1 MPIIARI
8 LDRRRE
14 IRHEKGAIAVTMRA
28 RCPMPSPDQLPIHEI
43 RNALMEALRD
53 PALPNLL
60 IKAPTGSGK
69 STQVPKFVLDAGI
82 LGDKRVMVLQPRR
95 IAARMLAARVA
106 KERGGRLGDEVGYQV
121 RFENVSGKDT
131 RLMYVT
137 EGVMLRHLL
146 DDPQLSK
153 VGCLV
158 IDEFH
163 ERHLD
168 GDLCLA
174 WAHAMQKTRRP
185 DLKIIV
191 MSATLVPGP
200 LHEFLAPCK
209 MLESAGRTFPVET
222 RYQPPQKNKLGYD
235 EAVWDQAARG
245 CESLL
250 SSPGFDGDILVFMPG
265 GYEIRKTMAAL
276 NGRSFA
282 KNYRIMP
289 LHGELTPQDQD
300 AAVAPSDQ
308 RKIIVSTNV
317 AETSLT
323 IEGVR
328 AVVDCGLAR
337 IAAYDPRRGI
347 NTLTIQKISR
357 ASAEQ
362 RAGRAG
368 RMGPGI
374 CIRLWP
380 EREHLHRAE
389 SEAPEIARLD
399 LSEAVLALR
408 TASDKAA
415 LDIEW
420 FQKPTEASLQRAS
433 RLLHDLGA
441 LDHENKVTPIGRK
454 MAGFPLHPRFSR
466 MLLAAADQGCLEDA
480 AICAAIAQG
489 REILLA
495 TKDNTNRKNED
506 FWDNTDLSEFQALLR
521 AFHKAEALNFDTN
534 ACAQHGIHALA
545 SREAA
550 RSADQ
555 FLRLARKVVQASSL
569 HPEDGQAGSLPR
581 HEALAKTIL
590 AGFSDHVGCETSAGS
605 RVYNLTGGNRGH
617 LAKDA
622 HIKPPRLLVAS
633 EITEIQGKAMQVQL
647 GNVTR
652 IEEEWLRELFP
663 DDIATGKR
671 AFYDA
676 INRRVVN
683 VEETRFRDLVLTSR
697 ERGEPDEAIAASLLA
712 DEVVSGRLTLTNWNE
727 RVEQWITR
735 VNCLSKWMP
744 ELEIPALTSE
754 DRRLIIEQ
762 VCHGATAYRQLKD
775 KEVFPTLHEWLNAMQ
790 RELLER
796 YAPERLALKN
806 GKTAKIVYD
815 EKQQPSV
822 SVVLQQLY
830 DVNENPKVAA
840 GRVTVVVHLLS
851 PAQRPIQTTGDLGRF
866 WKESY
871 PAVRTQ
877 LKGRYPRHEWR

>member
-1 MPIIARI
+1 
-8 LDRRRE
+8 
-14 IRHEKGAIAVTMRA
+14 
-28 RCPMPSPDQLPIHEI
+28 MPSPDQLPIHEI
-43 RNALMEALRD
+43 RDALMAALRD

-69 STQVPKFVLDAGI
+69 STQVPKFVLDSGI
-82 LGDKRVMVLQPRR
+82 LGDKKVMVLQPRR

-121 RFENVSGKDT
+121 RFENVSRKDT

-153 VGCLV
+153 VGCLI

-174 WAHAMQKTRRP
+174 WAHAMQKARRP

-209 MLESAGRTFPVET
+209 MLESAGRTFPVEV
-222 RYQPPQKNKLGYD
+222 RYQAPQKTKIGYD
-235 EAVWDQAARG
+235 EAMWDQAARG
-245 CESLL
+245 CEALL
-250 SSPGFDGDILVFMPG
+250 TSPGFDGDILVFMPG

-276 NGRSFA
+276 SGRNFTR
-282 KNYRIMP
+282 NYRIMP
-289 LHGELTPQDQD
+289 LHGELPPQDQD

-374 CIRLWP
+374 CVRLWP

-415 LDIEW
+415 LNIEW
-420 FQKPTEASLQRAS
+420 FQRPTEVSLQRAE

-441 LDHENKVTPIGRK
+441 IDHASSVTPIGCK

-466 MLLAAADQGCLEDA
+466 MLLAAAEQGCLQEA
-480 AICAAIAQG
+480 ALCAAIAQG

-506 FWDNTDLSEFQALLR
+506 FWENGDISEFQALLR
-521 AFHKAEALNFDTN
+521 AFARAHALNFDTN
-534 ACAQHGIHALA
+534 ACSQHGIHALA

-555 FLRLARKVVQASSL
+555 FLRLCQR
-569 HPEDGQAGSLPR
+569 HGLPFSETPGTA
-581 HEALAKTIL
+581 EALAKTIL
-590 AGFSDHVGCETSAGS
+590 AGFSDHVGCETGAGT

-633 EITEIQGKAMQVQL
+633 EITEIQGKALQVQL

-671 AFYDA
+671 AFFDS

-683 VEETRFRDLVLTSR
+683 VEETRFRDLVLASR
-697 ERGEPDEAIAASLLA
+697 ERGEPDEATAASLLA
-712 DEVVSGRLTLTNWNE
+712 DEVVAGRLTLTLWNE
-727 RVEQWITR
+727 KVEQWITR

-744 ELEIPALTSE
+744 ELEIPAITDE

-775 KEVFPTLHEWLNAMQ
+775 KEVFTALHQWLNAMQ
-790 RELLER
+790 RDLLEQ
-796 YAPERLALKN
+796 YAPERLSLKN

-840 GRVTVVVHLLS
+840 GRITVVVHLLS

>member
-1 MPIIARI
+1 
-8 LDRRRE
+8 
-14 IRHEKGAIAVTMRA
+14 
-28 RCPMPSPDQLPIHEI
+28 MPSPDQLPILEI
-43 RNALMEALRD
+43 REALIGALRD
-53 PALPNLL
+53 PGTPNLL

-69 STQVPKFVLDAGI
+69 STQVPKFVLDSGV

-106 KERGGRLGDEVGYQV
+106 KERGSRLGEEVGYQV
-121 RFENVSGKDT
+121 RFENVSSKNT

-146 DDPQLSK
+146 DDPQLAK

-174 WAHAMQKTRRP
+174 WARALQRTRRP

-200 LHEFLAPCK
+200 LHEFLAPCQL
-209 MLESAGRTFPVET
+209 LESAGRTFPVEA
-222 RYQPPQKNKLGYD
+222 RYQAPQKTKLGYD
-235 EAVWDQAARG
+235 EPVWDQVARA
-245 CESLL
+245 CETLIT
-250 SSPGFDGDILVFMPG
+250 SSGWDGDILVFMPG
-265 GYEIRKTMAAL
+265 GYEIRKTIAAL
-276 NGRSFA
+276 SGRNFTRG
-282 KNYRIMP
+282 YRILP
-289 LHGELTPQDQD
+289 LHGELPPQDQD
-300 AAVAPSDQ
+300 AAVAPTGE

-323 IEGVR
+323 IEGIR
-328 AVVDCGLAR
+328 AVVDSGLAR

-347 NTLTIQKISR
+347 NTLTIQRISR

-368 RMGPGI
+368 RLGPGI
-374 CIRLWP
+374 AVRLWP

-399 LSEAVLALR
+399 LSEALLALR
-408 TASDKAA
+408 TASGKAG

-420 FQKPTEASLQRAS
+420 FQKPADTAMQRAE

-441 LDHENKVTPIGRK
+441 LNHDGEITATGRK

-466 MLLAAADQGCLEDA
+466 MLLAAADMGCLADA
-480 AICAAIAQG
+480 ALCAAIAQG

-495 TKDNTNRKNED
+495 TKDNSNRKNED
-506 FWDNTDLSEFQALLR
+506 FWENGDISEFQALLR
-521 AFHKAEALNFDTN
+521 AYARAEAMNFDPQS
-534 ACAQHGIHALA
+534 CSQHGIHALA

-550 RSADQ
+550 RSAEQ
-555 FLRLARKVVQASSL
+555 FLRLCQR
-569 HPEDGQAGSLPR
+569 HGLPIGNEIAPP
-581 HEALAKTIL
+581 EALAKTIL
-590 AGFSDHVGCETSAGS
+590 AGFSDHVGCETGAGS

-622 HIKPPRLLVAS
+622 HIKPPRLLVAA
-633 EITEIQGKAMQVQL
+633 EITEIQGKALQVQL

-663 DDIATGKR
+663 DDIVTGKR
-671 AFYDA
+671 AFYDSA
-676 INRRVVN
+676 NRRVVN
-683 VEETRFRDLVLTSR
+683 VEETRFRDLVLLSK
-697 ERGEPDEAIAASLLA
+697 ERGEPDEATAATLLA
-712 DEVVSGRLTLTNWNE
+712 DEVVAGRLTLTLWND
-727 RVEQWITR
+727 RVDQWITR
-735 VNCLSKWMP
+735 VNCLAKWMP
-744 ELEIPALTSE
+744 ELELPPLTE
-754 DRRLIIEQ
+754 DDRRLIIEQ
-762 VCHGATAYRQLKD
+762 VCHGCTAYRQLKD
-775 KEVFPTLHEWLNAMQ
+775 KEVFPALHQWLNPMQ
-790 RELLER
+790 RDLLEQ
-796 YAPERLALKN
+796 YAPERLSLKN
-806 GKTAKIVYD
+806 GKTAKITYD
-815 EKQQPSV
+815 DKQPPAV
-822 SVVLQQLY
+822 SVILQQLY

-840 GRVTVVVHLLS
+840 GRVTVTVHLLS

-871 PAVRTQ
+871 PAIRSQ
-877 LKGRYPRHEWR
+877 MKGRYPKHEWR

>member
-1 MPIIARI
+1 MQSGRLHHPFDPVPA
-8 LDRRRE
+8 
-14 IRHEKGAIAVTMRA
+14 
-28 RCPMPSPDQLPIHEI
+28 PDQLPIHEI
-43 RNALMEALRD
+43 RDTLIAALRD
-53 PALPNLL
+53 PGTPNLL

-69 STQVPKFVLDAGI
+69 STQVPKFVLDSGV

-146 DDPQLSK
+146 DDPVLAK

-174 WAHAMQKTRRP
+174 WARALQRARRP

-200 LHEFLAPCK
+200 LHEFLAPCAL
-209 MLESAGRTFPVET
+209 LESAGRTFPVEI
-222 RYQPPQKNKLGYD
+222 RYQAPQKTKLGY
-235 EAVWDQAARG
+235 EEFVWDQAARA
-245 CESLL
+245 CETLIE
-250 SSPGFDGDILVFMPG
+250 SPGWDGDILVFMPG

-276 NGRSFA
+276 SGRNFSRG
-282 KNYRIMP
+282 YRIMP
-289 LHGELTPQDQD
+289 LHGELTPQEQD
-300 AAVAPSDQ
+300 AAVAPGSD

-323 IEGVR
+323 IEGIR

-347 NTLTIQKISR
+347 NTLTIQRISR

-368 RMGPGI
+368 RLGPGI
-374 CIRLWP
+374 GVRLWP

-389 SEAPEIARLD
+389 CEAPEIARLD
-399 LSEAVLALR
+399 LSEALLALR
-408 TASDKAA
+408 TASGKAG

-420 FQKPTEASLQRAS
+420 FQKPSDNALQRAE

-441 LDHENKVTPIGRK
+441 LNHAGEITPTGRK

-466 MLLAAADQGCLEDA
+466 MLLAASEMGCLADA
-480 AICAAIAQG
+480 ALCAAIAQG

-495 TKDNTNRKNED
+495 TKDNSNRKNED
-506 FWDNTDLSEFQALLR
+506 FWENGDLSEFQALMR
-521 AFHKAEALNFDTN
+521 AFARAEAMNFDTQ
-534 ACAQHGIHALA
+534 ACSQHGIHALA

-550 RSADQ
+550 RSAEQ
-555 FLRLARKVVQASSL
+555 FLRLCQRHGL
-569 HPEDGQAGSLPR
+569 HIGNEIAPP
-581 HEALAKTIL
+581 EALAKTIL
-590 AGFSDHVGCETSAGS
+590 AGFSDHVGCETGAGS

-617 LAKDA
+617 LSKDS

-633 EITEIQGKAMQVQL
+633 EITEVQGKALQVQL

-663 DDIATGKR
+663 DDIVTGKR
-671 AFYDA
+671 AFYDSV
-676 INRRVVN
+676 NRRVVN
-683 VEETRFRDLVLTSR
+683 VEETRFRDLVLASK
-697 ERGEPDEAIAASLLA
+697 ERGEPDEATAATLLA
-712 DEVVSGRLTLTNWNE
+712 DEVVAGRLALTNWNE

-735 VNCLSKWMP
+735 VNCLAQWMP
-744 ELEIPALTSE
+744 ELEIPPLHE
-754 DRRLIIEQ
+754 DDRRIIIEQ
-762 VCHGATAYRQLKD
+762 VCHGAATYRQLKD
-775 KEVFPTLHEWLNAMQ
+775 KDVFSALHQWLNPMQ
-790 RELLER
+790 RDLLEK
-796 YAPERLALKN
+796 YAPERLSLKN
-806 GKTAKIVYD
+806 GKTAKITYD

-822 SVVLQQLY
+822 PVILQQLY

-871 PAVRTQ
+871 PAIKAQMR
-877 LKGRYPRHEWR
+877 GRYPKHEWR